1 MSFLVTAVTTDNEVR
16 TAMVSREAMYET
28 IKEIVGG
35 LIQPVRL
42 PIPTEVLGTKKVE
55 VYMYVNEEGILE
67 NLPRNAVASTI
78 AETAFQF
85 DMDDPTLEVQSFMGN
100 AVFVAEWVKPDYYVA
115 EDTQYTDLPET
126 MVKMINHV
134 SSGIK
139 ELQGFNE
146 QLDSKLRSISES
158 N

>member
-67 NLPRNAVASTI
+67 NLLVMLWLRLLLKQHFNLI
-78 AETAFQF
+78 W
-85 DMDDPTLEVQSFMGN
+85 M
-100 AVFVAEWVKPDYYVA
+100 
-115 EDTQYTDLPET
+115 TQLW
-126 MVKMINHV
+126 K
-134 SSGIK
+134 
-139 ELQGFNE
+139 FNRLWGM
-146 QLDSKLRSISES
+146 QCL
-158 N
+158 

>member
-1 MSFLVTAVTTDNEVR
+1 
-16 TAMVSREAMYET
+16 
-28 IKEIVGG
+28 
-35 LIQPVRL
+35 
-42 PIPTEVLGTKKVE
+42 
-55 VYMYVNEEGILE
+55 
-67 NLPRNAVASTI
+67 
-78 AETAFQF
+78 
-85 DMDDPTLEVQSFMGN
+85 MDDPTLEVQSFMGN